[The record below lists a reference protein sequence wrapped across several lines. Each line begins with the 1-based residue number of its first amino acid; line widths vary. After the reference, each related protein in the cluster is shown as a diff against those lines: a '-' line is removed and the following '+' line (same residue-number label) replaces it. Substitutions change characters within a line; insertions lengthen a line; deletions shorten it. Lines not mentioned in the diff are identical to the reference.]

1 MNFCAS
7 PKSTET
13 PSFESLISQND
24 QHHGGEDDPEEP
36 IATKKEPKVLNAA
49 AIAAQTLNNPPLQPE
64 AELDLTADSLSQ
76 KTPDSETSPAIGTST
91 KGDSNAG
98 KITDTTGKKAQV
110 EQNGALQSNDGNP
123 AAQEAQ
129 NIPPEIKPSIT
140 STIRLPKLK
149 SGNAENPLPVDDAQT
164 KYIPTLPTTEKIQ
177 TSIEISPPKSE
188 NTDST
193 ESTNPIA
200 PTENLQL
207 AVGQT
212 QSIPYFSA
220 VSATT
225 APTSQPNPPETEKSN
240 QQPSQQIPS
249 PTLQAALASTI
260 LPTNLQPASGE
271 LIADTGSGDATP
283 LDPAPFAISGINA
296 KPSSPNSKPPA
307 SAIPAA
313 TQDPQS
319 SSPDPQQPEQATTPA
334 DPKPPADSIK
344 TTENQKNSPI
354 TPPTVGTSVGMDH
367 AMKEAK
373 MISLAT
379 FDTIESSTVVPATA
393 SEGLEASSTSSNPIS
408 SPKPLAVSNTAP
420 LPGAEKG
427 ADSAFAQL
435 ASGNPL
441 PASSPEAH
449 GTSTHAASQA
459 AAVLKTLPPEISRL
473 QQSNQSQI
481 QLDLPVGDNESVR
494 IRLSL
499 RGGEIHSTFITE
511 SPELRDALQK
521 AWPDFTATH
530 RTQGMRFADS
540 QFQDGLRQQNDAAS
554 DQGRQRQY
562 QQESSAQSS
571 DHRQSIIKKNIPQP
585 PTQTN
590 RQGKLNLWA

>member
-1 MNFCAS
+1 MTSPLPAQNSKPALGESKNAQQGGFLNFCAS

-13 PSFESLISQND
+13 PSFESLISQNEQRQERQD
-24 QHHGGEDDPEEP
+24 ELEE
-36 IATKKEPKVLNAA
+36 AEAAKKRKKAADAA
-49 AIAAQTLNNPPLQPE
+49 AIAAQALNNAPLQPE
-64 AELDLTADSLSQ
+64 AELDPKTDSISQ
-76 KTPDSETSPAIGTST
+76 QNTDSEDPTAIDTFI
-91 KGDSNAG
+91 KRDANA
-98 KITDTTGKKAQV
+98 KKTVDNTAKNAPV
-110 EQNGALQSNDGNP
+110 EQNAALPSNDGNP

-129 NIPPEIKPSIT
+129 NIPPEVKNSIT
-140 STIRLPKLK
+140 STTRLPKLK
-149 SGNAENPLPVDDAQT
+149 SGNAENPLPADDAQT
-164 KYIPTLPTTEKIQ
+164 KNIP
-177 TSIEISPPKSE
+177 
-188 NTDST
+188 D
-193 ESTNPIA
+193 
-200 PTENLQL
+200 
-207 AVGQT
+207 
-212 QSIPYFSA
+212 FSA
-220 VSATT
+220 VSASATQ
-225 APTSQPNPPETEKSN
+225 TSLPNQTEIEKSN

-260 LPTNLQPASGE
+260 LPTNFQPAGGE
-271 LIADTGSGDATP
+271 VASDTDSGDAAP
-283 LDPAPFAISGINA
+283 LEPAPFAISDIIA

-307 SAIPAA
+307 TEIPAA

-334 DPKPPADSIK
+334 DPKQPADSIK
-344 TTENQKNSPI
+344 TTENQKISPI

-367 AMKEAK
+367 AMREAK

-393 SEGLEASSTSSNPIS
+393 SEGLEASSTSSNSIS
-408 SPKPLAVSNTAP
+408 SPKPLVVSSTAP

-435 ASGNPL
+435 SSGNSF
-441 PASSPEAH
+441 ASPTPESQR
-449 GTSTHAASQA
+449 TPTQAASQA
-459 AAVLKTLPPEISRL
+459 AAVLKTLPVEISKL

-511 SPELRDALQK
+511 STELRDALQK

-554 DQGRQRQY
+554 DQDRQRQY
-562 QQESSAQSS
+562 QQESSSQYS
-571 DHRQSIIKKNIPQP
+571 DHRQPTVKKNITQP